1 MKSKS
6 AEKIKLTSYD
16 DLFGSS
22 EVTAEEKIVSVP
34 IRLFH
39 TFKDHPFR
47 VLDDEKMQETV
58 ESVKRYGI
66 LMPGIVRPYG
76 DGEYEMVAGHRRWRA
91 CELAGMEEMP
101 VIIRE
106 MDDDTATVIMVDTN
120 IQREDILPSE
130 KAHAYKMKYEA
141 MKHQGSKGEKH
152 TADLVGEAAGES
164 GRTVQRYIRLSF
176 LISRL
181 LDYVDNKR
189 LSMKAGEKLSFLTVE
204 EQEWVL
210 EAIDNAVLTV
220 TDKQAELF
228 KNHSREKTLNQGII
242 YSVLLQKKEAETK
255 VTLSAKKVRSYFPPA
270 YTKEQVE
277 EVIYTLLE
285 QRRKGRRNRKMQ
297 EIQFDYFHGMEA
309 EQYTFYRIPK
319 ILFTAEC
326 FKTIS
331 CEAKVL
337 YGLLLDRMSLSIKNR
352 WFDEEDRVY
361 IIFTVEEIAELMNC
375 GTQKAVRLLKEL
387 DSEKGIGLV
396 EKRRLGLGK
405 PNVIY
410 VKNFM
415 VKQPEKEEKEPEK
428 PVNTQNCE
436 NHNSRVVKTTIQE
449 CPKSQFKNDEN
460 HNSGMMKTTIQECA
474 ESQFKNDE
482 NHNSGIV
489 KITTPECPKSQS
501 NNTDI
506 NNTDFSENEYSDTE
520 SSETDFNETD
530 NILSNLSHLS
540 VRKTAGMIDMVEEM
554 EAYRKIIRE
563 NISYEC
569 FEDSRYRQQEEV
581 DELVELMVEV
591 MVMPDNSTV
600 RIGGVDKP
608 VVIVKNRFMKVEHGH
623 IEYVVGCLEKNT
635 SKVGNIRA
643 YLLTTLYNS
652 TMTIENYYRAEVN
665 HDMYGGG

>member
-1 MKSKS
+1 M
-6 AEKIKLTSYD
+6 
-16 DLFGSS
+16 
-22 EVTAEEKIVSVP
+22 
-34 IRLFH
+34 
-39 TFKDHPFR
+39 
-47 VLDDEKMQETV
+47 
-58 ESVKRYGI
+58 
-66 LMPGIVRPYG
+66 
-76 DGEYEMVAGHRRWRA
+76 
-91 CELAGMEEMP
+91 
-101 VIIRE
+101 
-106 MDDDTATVIMVDTN
+106 
-120 IQREDILPSE
+120 
-130 KAHAYKMKYEA
+130 
-141 MKHQGSKGEKH
+141 
-152 TADLVGEAAGES
+152 
-164 GRTVQRYIRLSF
+164 
-176 LISRL
+176 
-181 LDYVDNKR
+181 
-189 LSMKAGEKLSFLTVE
+189 
-204 EQEWVL
+204 
-210 EAIDNAVLTV
+210 
-220 TDKQAELF
+220 
-228 KNHSREKTLNQGII
+228 
-242 YSVLLQKKEAETK
+242 
-255 VTLSAKKVRSYFPPA
+255 
-270 YTKEQVE
+270 
-277 EVIYTLLE
+277 
-285 QRRKGRRNRKMQ
+285 
-297 EIQFDYFHGMEA
+297 
-309 EQYTFYRIPK
+309 
-319 ILFTAEC
+319 
-326 FKTIS
+326 
-331 CEAKVL
+331 
-337 YGLLLDRMSLSIKNR
+337 
-352 WFDEEDRVY
+352 
-361 IIFTVEEIAELMNC
+361 
-375 GTQKAVRLLKEL
+375 
-387 DSEKGIGLV
+387 
-396 EKRRLGLGK
+396 
-405 PNVIY
+405 
-410 VKNFM
+410 
-415 VKQPEKEEKEPEK
+415 PEK

-436 NHNSRVVKTTIQE
+436 NHNSRVEKTTIQE